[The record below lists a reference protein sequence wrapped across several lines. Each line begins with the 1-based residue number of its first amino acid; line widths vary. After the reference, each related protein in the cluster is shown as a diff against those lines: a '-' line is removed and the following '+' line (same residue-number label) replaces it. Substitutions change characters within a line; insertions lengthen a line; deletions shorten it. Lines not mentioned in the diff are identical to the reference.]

1 MSRMSELQIEIAEQ
15 IETGVFFEDVV
26 DFVVNKYN
34 FPVEEAEKI
43 VYDIEGIVTLEQEAR
58 YQDMMDG
65 DHQSAL
71 ASVGWGTD
79 EDYGYSDFD
88 YQ

>member
-1 MSRMSELQIEIAEQ
+1 MSRMSELQIEVAER
-15 IETGVFFEDVV
+15 IEAGAFFEDVV
-26 DFVVNKYN
+26 AYVANKYN
-34 FPVEEAEKI
+34 FNLEDAEKL

-58 YQDMMDG
+58 YHDMMDG